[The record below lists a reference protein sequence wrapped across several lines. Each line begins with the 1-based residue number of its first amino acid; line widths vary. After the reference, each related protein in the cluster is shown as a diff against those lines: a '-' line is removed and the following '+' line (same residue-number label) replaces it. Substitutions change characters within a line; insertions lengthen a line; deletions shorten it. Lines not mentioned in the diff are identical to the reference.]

1 VALAIA
7 GHGVARLGNGCA
19 LFVII
24 HEMIATERRAA
35 SLHPPAAVIWN
46 VGFTILRLKLWIV
59 MWVFLMVLGV
69 WMVLRTPERSRQ

>member
-1 VALAIA
+1 L
-7 GHGVARLGNGCA
+7 RLKD
-19 LFVII
+19 V
-24 HEMIATERRAA
+24 RRP
-35 SLHPPAAVIWN
+35 LHPPAAVMWN